1 MSRTAFASRKL
12 SLMVPVPK
20 FHKNCLKFGTLN
32 LKKVKVNGFKLS
44 WNIIVGWTC
53 RVSTIIGLP
62 SIRRLSHK
70 RVSPLVNACQRR
82 LMTQNCPE
90 ISWLDLAAA
99 ETRNE
104 VGSSRDATRR
114 HCSILLRQSQSMT
127 KKAGMLR
134 TALGNVLP
142 AGGNGGGGG

>member
-1 MSRTAFASRKL
+1 MPSRSEYILLIVSRL
-12 SLMVPVPK
+12 GPSSVYDYWLAGYSL
-20 FHKNCLKFGTLN
+20 
-32 LKKVKVNGFKLS
+32 
-44 WNIIVGWTC
+44 II
-53 RVSTIIGLP
+53 SQK
-62 SIRRLSHK
+62 SITTSERMPEK
-70 RVSPLVNACQRR
+70 
-82 LMTQNCPE
+82 MTQNCPE

-99 ETRNE
+99 EIRNE

>member
-1 MSRTAFASRKL
+1 MPSRSEYILLIVSRL
-12 SLMVPVPK
+12 GPPSVYDYWLAGYSL
-20 FHKNCLKFGTLN
+20 
-32 LKKVKVNGFKLS
+32 
-44 WNIIVGWTC
+44 II
-53 RVSTIIGLP
+53 SQK
-62 SIRRLSHK
+62 SITTSER
-70 RVSPLVNACQRR
+70 
-82 LMTQNCPE
+82 MPE
-90 ISWLDLAAA
+90 KINDLAAA